1 MDFNS
6 LYPSIIQEFNIC
18 FTTVNR
24 DRFNITH
31 DENKDMPIL
40 PERDT
45 ESGVLPRLLN
55 TLVSRRREV
64 KKLLK
69 DPKNTPFQKAQ
80 YDIKQQ
86 ALKLTANSMY
96 GCLGYVNS
104 RFYAKPLAML
114 VTNKGRE
121 ILMDTRQLAESS
133 SLRVVYGDTDSVMI
147 DTGAS
152 SYQEAIK
159 IESNSKYKLTSVIGC

>member
-1 MDFNS
+1 M
-6 LYPSIIQEFNIC
+6 
-18 FTTVNR
+18 NR

-69 DPKNTPFQKAQ
+69 DPKNTPFQK
-80 YDIKQQ
+80 
-86 ALKLTANSMY
+86 LN
-96 GCLGYVNS
+96 
-104 RFYAKPLAML
+104 
-114 VTNKGRE
+114 
-121 ILMDTRQLAESS
+121 
-133 SLRVVYGDTDSVMI
+133 MI
-147 DTGAS
+147 
-152 SYQEAIK
+152 
-159 IESNSKYKLTSVIGC
+159 SNNRL

>member
-1 MDFNS
+1 
-6 LYPSIIQEFNIC
+6 
-18 FTTVNR
+18 
-24 DRFNITH
+24 
-31 DENKDMPIL
+31 
-40 PERDT
+40 
-45 ESGVLPRLLN
+45 
-55 TLVSRRREV
+55 
-64 KKLLK
+64 
-69 DPKNTPFQKAQ
+69 
-80 YDIKQQ
+80 
-86 ALKLTANSMY
+86 MY